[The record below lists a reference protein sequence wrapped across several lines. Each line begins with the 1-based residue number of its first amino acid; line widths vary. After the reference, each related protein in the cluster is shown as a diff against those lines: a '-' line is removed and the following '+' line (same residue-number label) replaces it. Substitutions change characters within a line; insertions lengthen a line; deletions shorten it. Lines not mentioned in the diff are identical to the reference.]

1 MNSCSNNILFIF
13 QTIFEIDEN
22 EQDTVT
28 EPTNFETE
36 YSDQDYTIPLP
47 EFDSEQFF
55 VENKVKEVVADV
67 TDKIES
73 FTETFGPGYFSS
85 TDESVTIQP
94 EQEEVELT
102 TESRYVIP
110 FKIFCA
116 SWA

>member
-1 MNSCSNNILFIF
+1 M
-13 QTIFEIDEN
+13 
-22 EQDTVT
+22 
-28 EPTNFETE
+28 
-36 YSDQDYTIPLP
+36 P

-94 EQEEVELT
+94 EQDEAELT
-102 TESRYVIP
+102 TVARYDIDCHLFLVKNSHSIN
-110 FKIFCA
+110 I
-116 SWA
+116 